1 MSAWHVWTTAPMA
14 VAPALETL
22 FEEMFALDACPPTI
36 SSFEVVED
44 HIWRIEAYFDTK
56 PDLTELVA
64 ALDAWRDET
73 GHQAEDIQCEALEDR
88 DWVSESQKLL
98 SPVTAGKLFVHG
110 SHDRENRRAF
120 GINLQIEA
128 GQAFG
133 TGQHA
138 TTMGC
143 LLMLDRLARRID
155 RPQAMLD
162 LGCGSGVLA
171 MAMGRLWRKGV
182 LASDIDPIAMVT
194 TRENAVINDFP
205 WRHNHRAGYGL
216 AALTAPGMRHRA
228 ITSAGP
234 FDLVT
239 ANILAAPLVEMAAD
253 IAKGVAPGGRLILAG
268 LLARQER
275 RVANAYRARGFLCEG
290 RLQIGDWPTLL
301 MRKAPAQGKDS
312 AKIA

>member
-1 MSAWHVWTTAPMA
+1 
-14 VAPALETL
+14 
-22 FEEMFALDACPPTI
+22 
-36 SSFEVVED
+36 
-44 HIWRIEAYFDTK
+44 
-56 PDLTELVA
+56 
-64 ALDAWRDET
+64 
-73 GHQAEDIQCEALEDR
+73 
-88 DWVSESQKLL
+88 
-98 SPVTAGKLFVHG
+98 
-110 SHDRENRRAF
+110 
-120 GINLQIEA
+120 
-128 GQAFG
+128 
-133 TGQHA
+133 
-138 TTMGC
+138 
-143 LLMLDRLARRID
+143 
-155 RPQAMLD
+155 
-162 LGCGSGVLA
+162 
-171 MAMGRLWRKGV
+171 
-182 LASDIDPIAMVT
+182 MVT

-205 WRHNHRAGYGL
+205 WRHNHHAGYGL

-312 AKIA
+312 AKIT

>member
-22 FEEMFALDACPPTI
+22 FEEVFALDACPPTI

-162 LGCGSGVLA
+162 LAVDRGFWQWPWGACGAKASSPAISTPLPWSPRGKTPLSTTFHGGIIT
-171 MAMGRLWRKGV
+171 MRAMGLR
-182 LASDIDPIAMVT
+182 P
-194 TRENAVINDFP
+194 
-205 WRHNHRAGYGL
+205 
-216 AALTAPGMRHRA
+216 
-228 ITSAGP
+228 
-234 FDLVT
+234 
-239 ANILAAPLVEMAAD
+239 
-253 IAKGVAPGGRLILAG
+253 
-268 LLARQER
+268 
-275 RVANAYRARGFLCEG
+275 
-290 RLQIGDWPTLL
+290 
-301 MRKAPAQGKDS
+301 
-312 AKIA
+312 